1 MSKTY
6 RYFVSEKL
14 DTPQAKKS
22 GGKASKRFKT
32 EKKRKDDRKY
42 YAFTTWIER
51 TAQED

>member
-6 RYFVSEKL
+6 KDVVRML
-14 DTPQAKKS
+14 DTKKTKQRES
-22 GGKASKRFKT
+22 KASQRFKT
-32 EKKRKDDRKY
+32 QRKRRDERRI

>member
-6 RYFVSEKL
+6 KDVVRML
-14 DTPQAKKS
+14 DTKKTKQRERKVS
-22 GGKASKRFKT
+22 QRFKT
-32 EKKRKDDRKY
+32 ERKRRDERKL

>member
-6 RYFVSEKL
+6 KDVVRML
-14 DTPQAKKS
+14 DTKKTKQRER
-22 GGKASKRFKT
+22 KASQRFKT
-32 EKKRKDDRKY
+32 ERKRRDERRI